1 SISIFLLDIHHN
13 LRFALQLGDVI
24 DGCNRRHGQ
33 SEDALRDVKGELD
46 RLKEG
51 LPLGVLNS
59 LGNHELY
66 NFSKRR
72 WAREIDCSS
81 RAKAVALAPS

>member
-1 SISIFLLDIHHN
+1 M
-13 LRFALQLGDVI
+13 
-24 DGCNRRHGQ
+24 
-33 SEDALRDVKGELD
+33 KGELD
-46 RLKEG
+46 RLAEG

-72 WAREIDCSS
+72 WAREVGECERLSLSNFTPPKMLNPI
-81 RAKAVALAPS
+81 